1 MEEFSENKKTKNERN
16 ERETNQEKKS
26 RGHALRFSQEITSDV
41 SDRFYFKYNDKL
53 QATKWAHK
61 QGPLFIDFL
70 FQLTCKFC

>member
-1 MEEFSENKKTKNERN
+1 
-16 ERETNQEKKS
+16 
-26 RGHALRFSQEITSDV
+26 LRFSQEITSDV